1 MKSLTFL
8 GALALVPALQAAIPL
23 TGSGTVTQ
31 NFNTLPTTAGTEWN
45 DNTTLPNWW
54 LHRSNAAAP
63 FPIPL
68 LVNDNV
74 AATAFAAGI
83 YSFGP
88 TGGADRAF
96 GTVPTGT
103 LGEISQVVVLQNTS
117 ALPIQIT
124 NIAFAIEKWRENNT
138 AGITERID
146 FSYQKNTEEF
156 AITSVLG
163 QGWTDLN
170 NYDVVV
176 PHSGTASAIHNPGL
190 NYPVNQAPVDAIVVD
205 PGQYAAFRWLNP
217 NESGS
222 DAYLGLDD
230 VVISY
235 VSLDG
240 AIAAPPRQVVR
251 DSKGTASLTDDT
263 LSFTITPVG
272 TGTVSPAGWVL
283 DAPLPAGWTGPAS
296 GAYGADATFSNIP
309 VTGPTVTLTIR
320 DAATAA
326 TTRTITVITPPVPA
340 DLTPAGGPIEW
351 RFTAPAPN
359 STSHARAWTDGL
371 TDLGWTSNAPS
382 NGFNG
387 VATRPGGGDPNQ
399 YFRLRN
405 FKLNRFVTEPVNIS
419 AVAVFDA
426 SLQLATYTTSASGFE
441 DGPAN
446 AVTFAGSDRFQV
458 IVELSSDGGA
468 TWVSAGPSIVSSG
481 QTAVSQFAEFKIAD
495 PGTGYTADAVV
506 PSTLPAVIPFAVTRS
521 QRYPT
526 NGAGLARLAVLG
538 GNDSDTENSLFD
550 NIKFSTV
557 PSKITAA
564 VTTTIRENQG
574 DDNPANDTFSFTIA
588 VTNDDLGRPQGWTSS
603 ESGVSGSYGT
613 FGASFP
619 FYPVSGGPRTITFTD
634 VQDPS
639 VTLNFTVPVPIGVLS
654 ATAPVI
660 TRNEGAGPGPAD
672 DTWTF
677 TTTVSAVNG
686 GTGFTNTLNAGS
698 TDYNSPVTFGPW
710 PVSEGAKSVT
720 FRDRSD
726 STWTTALTVTP
737 PIRPQLATLVRTS
750 GAVPVYQDPA
760 LLVTGWTEPGAPGTL
775 VQVNGGGTTAHVL
788 TSDPVDLSGIA
799 ENVLFQADFTAA
811 DSSAGT
817 NFEVSDT
824 FVMELE
830 LTRPGGTERI
840 NLLTS
845 DQDTG
850 DGAPSTG
857 PNGPPN
863 GVLNGFSGVAVT
875 GVTAVQDYDA
885 NRERDEFNLPAG
897 ATRAAGADSFTS
909 RFRFSAVIPDDVI
922 SARVIVS
929 GLNNSATESFTVSG
943 MTFVPASLDTNDTD
957 GDGMNNKDEIIAGTD
972 PANGSD
978 VLRLEAFAPVTGSSP
993 AAFQGSFPSKP
1004 GRFYKAYRSADL
1016 QAWTADG
1023 ASVAG
1028 DGSVRAVTVT
1038 PPPAGVRMFY
1048 RLMVNTVDFFPASTP

>member
-1 MKSLTFL
+1 MKTLTFL
-8 GALALVPALQAAIPL
+8 GALALVPALHGAIPL

-31 NFNTLPTTAGTEWN
+31 NFNTLPTGAGVEWN
-45 DNTTLPNWW
+45 DNSTMPNWW
-54 LHRSNAAAP
+54 LYRSNAAAP

-74 AATAFAAGI
+74 AATAFAAGV

-96 GTVPTGT
+96 GSVPTGT
-103 LGEISQVVVLQNTS
+103 LGEISQVVVLQNTG

-124 NIAFAIEKWRENNT
+124 NIAFAIEKWRENTT

-146 FSYQKNTEEF
+146 FSYQKNIDEF
-156 AITSVLG
+156 TITSALG
-163 QGWTDLN
+163 AGWTDLN

-176 PHSGTASAIHNPGL
+176 PHSGTASAIHNPSI
-190 NYPVNQAPVDAIVVD
+190 NFPVSQAPVDAIVVD
-205 PGQYAAFRWLNP
+205 PGEYAAFRWLNP

-235 VSLDG
+235 LTLDG
-240 AIAAPPRQVVR
+240 AIAAPPHNIAR

-283 DAPLPAGWTGPAS
+283 SAALPAGWTGPAS
-296 GAYGADATFSNIP
+296 GPYNGDATFSNIP

-320 DAATAA
+320 DSATAT
-326 TTRTITVITPPVPA
+326 TTRTITVSTPPVPA
-340 DLTPAGGPIEW
+340 DLTPAGNPIEW
-351 RFTAPAPN
+351 HFTAPATN
-359 STSHARAWTDGL
+359 STSFSRTWTDGL

-387 VATRPGGGDPNQ
+387 IATRPGGGDPNQ

-419 AVAVFDA
+419 AVSVFDA
-426 SLQLATYTTSASGFE
+426 SLQLATYTTSASAFE

-481 QTAVSQFAEFKIAD
+481 QTGVSQFAEFKIAD

-506 PSTLPAVIPFAVTRS
+506 PSTLPAVVPFAVTRS

-538 GNDSDTENSLFD
+538 GNDSDSENSLFD
-550 NIKFSTV
+550 NIKFSVV
-557 PSKITAA
+557 PSKITAS
-564 VTTTIRENQG
+564 VTTTIRDNQG
-574 DDNPANDTFSFTIA
+574 DDNPANDTFSFSIA
-588 VTNDDLGRPQGWTSS
+588 VSNDDLGRPLGWTSS
-603 ESGVSGSYGT
+603 EAGVSGNYGN
-613 FGASFP
+613 FPASFP
-619 FYPVSGGPRTITFTD
+619 FYPVSGGPRSITFTD
-634 VQDPS
+634 VQDPAG
-639 VTLNFTVPVPIGVLS
+639 TLNFSVPIPLGVLS
-654 ATAPVI
+654 ATPPLV
-660 TRNEGAGPGPAD
+660 TRDEGAGPGPAD

-686 GTGFTNTLNAGS
+686 GTGFTNTLNADS
-698 TDYNSPVTFGPW
+698 VDYNNPITFGPY
-710 PVSEGAKSVT
+710 PVSAGAKSVT
-720 FRDRSD
+720 FLDRSD
-726 STWTTALTVTP
+726 NTWTTALTVTP
-737 PIRPQLATLVRTS
+737 PIRPQIATLVRT
-750 GAVPVYQDPA
+750 GAPLPVYQSNA
-760 LLVTGWTEPGAPGTL
+760 SLVTGWTEPGTPGTL

-788 TSDPVDLSGIA
+788 TSDPVDLSGIS
-799 ENVLFQADFTAA
+799 EDVLFYADFIAA

-817 NFEVSDT
+817 NFEANDT

-840 NLLTS
+840 NLLTAA
-845 DQDTG
+845 QDTG

-857 PNGPPN
+857 PNGPAN
-863 GVLNGFSGVAVT
+863 GVLNGFNGVAVT
-875 GVTAVQDYDA
+875 GVTVVQDYDA
-885 NRERDEFNLPAG
+885 NRERDEFNLPVG
-897 ATRAAGADSFTS
+897 ATPSDSAASFS
-909 RFRFSAVIPDDVI
+909 SLFRFTAVIPDDVT
-922 SARVIVS
+922 SAQV
-929 GLNNSATESFTVSG
+929 
-943 MTFVPASLDTNDTD
+943 
-957 GDGMNNKDEIIAGTD
+957 
-972 PANGSD
+972 
-978 VLRLEAFAPVTGSSP
+978 
-993 AAFQGSFPSKP
+993 
-1004 GRFYKAYRSADL
+1004 
-1016 QAWTADG
+1016 
-1023 ASVAG
+1023 
-1028 DGSVRAVTVT
+1028 
-1038 PPPAGVRMFY
+1038 
-1048 RLMVNTVDFFPASTP
+1048 